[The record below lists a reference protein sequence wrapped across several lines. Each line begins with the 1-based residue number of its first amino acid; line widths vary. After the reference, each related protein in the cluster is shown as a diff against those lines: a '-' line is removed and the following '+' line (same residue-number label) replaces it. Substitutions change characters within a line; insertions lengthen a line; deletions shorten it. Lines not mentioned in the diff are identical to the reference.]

1 MNLVPYDAVQ
11 LPKEEEDKAMAV
23 INESEHS
30 RKISLET
37 LRNMLKDKEFKPSL
51 DKEFLLAY
59 LRAYEFDCDRTAH
72 CMQTYYELVRDNP
85 DYYKTCVLDA
95 LPKAYLNPFEISPFR
110 MKDNSLLLI
119 AQYSELPLTE
129 KVYLDAVSHFYLMQ
143 NPINQICGFT
153 VISDVVDLMLSKLP
167 QYANYNWIRL
177 GARAVLNS
185 PCRVK
190 KIHVVNASEGFLSAY
205 KALSP
210 LMPKK
215 MVDMLQFH
223 SDSTEFKDLHE
234 FVPPEILPEKYGGHL
249 KECELING
257 MKNILQMEDY
267 YRKYFPL

>member
-1 MNLVPYDAVQ
+1 
-11 LPKEEEDKAMAV
+11 
-23 INESEHS
+23 
-30 RKISLET
+30 
-37 LRNMLKDKEFKPSL
+37 
-51 DKEFLLAY
+51 
-59 LRAYEFDCDRTAH
+59 
-72 CMQTYYELVRDNP
+72 
-85 DYYKTCVLDA
+85 
-95 LPKAYLNPFEISPFR
+95 
-110 MKDNSLLLI
+110 
-119 AQYSELPLTE
+119 
-129 KVYLDAVSHFYLMQ
+129 MQ

-177 GARAVLNS
+177 GASAVLNS